1 MNEIPEKIVINGV
14 RHTLAESRENNY
26 YRALVIP
33 LNGGDPKWL
42 TNDQVGEL
50 TNHKEGNER

>member
-1 MNEIPEKIVINGV
+1 MNAIPEKIVINGV
-14 RHTLAESRENNY
+14 PHALLESRENNH

-33 LNGGDPKWL
+33 LNGGNPKWL

-50 TNHKEGNER
+50 IQP